1 MKRLFLLGGLLAMF
15 PAHIDAQN
23 REPLKFRVPLNHFY
37 LVLDSKTYAD
47 IENSAFMRKEFA
59 PSETRTTVRADRTY
73 TGLYFYGINT
83 YFEFFDVAKEP
94 RRQGDSAIAFG
105 VDELGAEQKLQP
117 LIQAEPPHLITRQ
130 LGSVEYP
137 WFWMLTPAGFSLDSG
152 IATWVM
158 EYDPRFLAEWHSESK
173 DGSSGIS
180 RQSILQR
187 YAAVLKEKPAHPV
200 LQDVLAIMLAL
211 NEQTKARMSEICA
224 AYGYRSRQEA
234 GAVVFE
240 NGDFTLR
247 LIPETATQHGIQ
259 QITLRV
265 SDKQKREFR
274 FGTKSVLTFH
284 GDGTANWIF

>member
-1 MKRLFLLGGLLAMF
+1 MTRAFILGGIIAMLA
-15 PAHIDAQN
+15 ASINGQS

-37 LVLDSKTYAD
+37 LVLDSNTYAD
-47 IENSAFMRKEFA
+47 IENSAFLRKEFA

-94 RRQGDSAIAFG
+94 RHVGDSAIAFG
-105 VDELGAEQKLQP
+105 VDEAGAEKQLQP
-117 LIQAEPPHLITRQ
+117 LVQAAPPRLITRQ

-137 WFWMLTPAGFSLDSG
+137 WFLMLTPAGFSLDSG

-158 EYDPRFLAEWHSESK
+158 EYDPRFLAQWHSESK

-180 RQSILQR
+180 RQAILQR
-187 YAAVLKEKPAHPV
+187 YAAVLKEKPAQPI
-200 LQDVLAIMLAL
+200 LQDVRSVTLAL
-211 NEQTKARMSEICA
+211 NEQTKARMNEICA

-247 LIPETATQHGIQ
+247 LIPETPTQHGIQ
-259 QITLRV
+259 RITLRV
-265 SDKQKREFR
+265 NDKQKREFR
-274 FGTKSVLTFH
+274 FGAKSVLTFH
-284 GDGTANWIF
+284 GDGTATGIF

>member
-1 MKRLFLLGGLLAMF
+1 
-15 PAHIDAQN
+15 
-23 REPLKFRVPLNHFY
+23 
-37 LVLDSKTYAD
+37 
-47 IENSAFMRKEFA
+47 RKEFA

-73 TGLYFYGINT
+73 TGLYFYGVNT

-94 RRQGDSAIAFG
+94 RRLGDSAIAFG
-105 VDELGAEQKLQP
+105 VDEAGAEQKLQP
-117 LIQAEPPHLITRQ
+117 LVHAAPPRVITRQ
-130 LGSVEYP
+130 LGDEQYP

-158 EYDPRFLAEWHSESK
+158 EYDPLFLAKWHGESQ

-180 RQSILQR
+180 RRAVLQR
-187 YAAVLKEKPAHPV
+187 YAAVLKEKPAHPI
-200 LQDVLAIMLAL
+200 LQDVLSVTLAL
-211 NEQTKARMSEICA
+211 NEPTKARMSEVCM

-234 GAVVFE
+234 GAAAFE

-247 LIPETATQHGIQ
+247 LTPETATQHGIQ

-274 FGTKSVLTFH
+274 FGTKSMLTFH
-284 GDGTANWIF
+284 GDGTATWVF

>member
-1 MKRLFLLGGLLAMF
+1 MF
-15 PAHIDAQN
+15 TASIDGQS

-73 TGLYFYGINT
+73 TGLYFYGVNT
-83 YFEFFDVAKEP
+83 YFEFFDVAREP
-94 RRQGDSAIAFG
+94 RRVGDSAIAFG
-105 VDELGAEQKLQP
+105 VDEAGAEQKLQP
-117 LIQAEPPHLITRQ
+117 LVRASPPSLITRQ
-130 LGSVEYP
+130 LGSEQYS

-158 EYDPRFLAEWHSESK
+158 EYDPHFLAEWHSESK

-180 RQSILQR
+180 RRAILQR
-187 YAAVLKEKPAHPV
+187 YVAVLKEKPTQPI
-200 LQDVLAIMLAL
+200 LQDVLSVTLAL
-211 NEQTKARMSEICA
+211 NEQTKVRMSEVCT

-234 GAVVFE
+234 GAVVFD

-247 LIPETATQHGIQ
+247 LIPETSTQHGIQ
-259 QITLRV
+259 QITLRI

-274 FGTKSVLTFH
+274 FGTKSVLSFH
-284 GDGTANWIF
+284 GDGTATWIF